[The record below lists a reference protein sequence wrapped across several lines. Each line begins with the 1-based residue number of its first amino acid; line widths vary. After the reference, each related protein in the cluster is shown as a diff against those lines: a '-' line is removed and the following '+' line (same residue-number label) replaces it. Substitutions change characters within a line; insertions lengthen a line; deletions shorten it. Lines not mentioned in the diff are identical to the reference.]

1 MHPPPQPGAA
11 YSARAARSRAATR
24 TTRPRRRSRPPP
36 RATGRTFSFVPSPPP
51 RFVALVVVESGG
63 GVARPP
69 LRLVHD
75 APTLRDFRRIV
86 RHAHLIVKQLA
97 ACVPQELLQLR
108 RALEQPARA
117 VQRLNT
123 LGQRAQHG
131 EQALGAVR
139 SVHLFRVIAHVP
151 AFPDVSTA
159 PPTPPSMIIPPPT
172 AVL

>member
-11 YSARAARSRAATR
+11 YSARARRRRAATR

-86 RHAHLIVKQLA
+86 GHPHLIMKQLA
-97 ACVPQELLQLR
+97 PRVPQEFLKLR
-108 RALEQPARA
+108 RSFEQPARP
-117 VQRLNT
+117 VQRLNA
-123 LGQRAQHG
+123 LGQCAQHG

-151 AFPDVSTA
+151 AFPDVSA
-159 PPTPPSMIIPPPT
+159 ARPPPRP
-172 AVL
+172 